1 MPSPPDPH
9 PPGKPAKGQVGRPS
23 SGVPRAEQI
32 RRAVA
37 ARRAGFLKL
46 QLLVPPTI
54 NEALEAACKDHG
66 PGKADYAVTVLVEHL
81 QRTGFYKPPENGAV
95 S

>member
-1 MPSPPDPH
+1 MPDPPDP
-9 PPGKPAKGQVGRPS
+9 PKPEKPAKGQVGRPS

-46 QLLVPPTI
+46 QLLVPPST
-54 NEALEAACKDHG
+54 NEALEAACKDHKS
-66 PGKADYAVTVLVEHL
+66 GKADYALKVLTAHL
-81 QRTGFYKPPENGAV
+81 QEKGYNPPDTEV

>member
-1 MPSPPDPH
+1 MPSPPDDPL
-9 PPGKPAKGQVGRPS
+9 PRKPTKGQVGRPS

-46 QLLVPPTI
+46 QLLVPPAI
-54 NEALEAACKDHG
+54 NESLEAACKDHG
-66 PGKADYAVTVLVEHL
+66 PGKADYALTVLVEHL
-81 QRTGFYKPPENGAV
+81 QKTGFYVPPD
-95 S
+95 

>member
-1 MPSPPDPH
+1 MPDP
-9 PPGKPAKGQVGRPS
+9 PPSGKSAKGQVGRPR

-32 RRAVA
+32 RRAVT

-46 QLLVPPTI
+46 QLLVPPAI

-66 PGKADYAVTVLVEHL
+66 PGKADYALSVLTDHL
-81 QRTGFYKPPENGAV
+81 QQAGFYVPAQSDAPP
-95 S
+95 

>member
-1 MPSPPDPH
+1 
-9 PPGKPAKGQVGRPS
+9 
-23 SGVPRAEQI
+23 VPRAEQI

-46 QLLVPPTI
+46 QLLVPPAV
-54 NEALEAACKDHG
+54 NEALEAACKDHR
-66 PGKADYAVTVLVEHL
+66 PGKADYALSVLVEHL
-81 QRTGFYKPPENGAV
+81 KQTGFYVSPPGDTP

>member
-1 MPSPPDPH
+1 MQPDSKQPDSKQ
-9 PPGKPAKGQVGRPS
+9 PDSKQEDDLS

-46 QLLVPPTI
+46 QLLVPPPI
-54 NEALEAACKDHG
+54 NEALEAACKAH
-66 PGKADYAVTVLVEHL
+66 PAGKADYALTVLTEHL
-81 QRTGFYKPPENGAV
+81 KQTGFYVPPQGDTP

>member
-1 MPSPPDPH
+1 MPQPPDDPL
-9 PPGKPAKGQVGRPS
+9 PRKPTKGQVGRPS

-32 RRAVA
+32 RRAVS

-46 QLLVPPTI
+46 QLLVPPPI

-66 PGKADYAVTVLVEHL
+66 PGKADYALTVLVEHL
-81 QRTGFYKPPENGAV
+81 QKTGFYVPPD
-95 S
+95 

>member
-1 MPSPPDPH
+1 MPDSADPPPS
-9 PPGKPAKGQVGRPS
+9 GKPPKGQVGRPS

-46 QLLVPPTI
+46 QLLVPPPI

-66 PGKADYAVTVLVEHL
+66 PGKADYALAVLIEHL
-81 QRTGFYKPPENGAV
+81 RRTGFYDPPKEGAA

>member
-1 MPSPPDPH
+1 MPDPADPT

-54 NEALEAACKDHG
+54 NEALETASKDHS
-66 PGKADYAVTVLVEHL
+66 PGKADYALTVLVEHL
-81 QRTGFYKPPENGAV
+81 QKQGFIKDFE
-95 S
+95 SK

>member
-1 MPSPPDPH
+1 MPDPPDSP
-9 PPGKPAKGQVGRPS
+9 PPGKPAKGRVGRPS
-23 SGVPRAEQI
+23 SGVPRVEQI

-46 QLLVPPTI
+46 QLLVPQAI
-54 NEALEAACKDHG
+54 NEALEAACKNHG
-66 PGKADYAVTVLVEHL
+66 PGKADYALNVLVEHL
-81 QRTGFYKPPENGAV
+81 QKTGFYEPPDDLSV

>member
-1 MPSPPDPH
+1 MPAPPDPP

-46 QLLVPPTI
+46 QLLVPPAV
-54 NEALEAACKDHG
+54 NEALEAACKDHR
-66 PGKADYAVTVLVEHL
+66 PGKADYALSVLVEHL
-81 QRTGFYKPPENGAV
+81 KQTGFYVSPPGDTP